1 MKISYSHL
9 VSQIKENPSIEMI
22 SESLFQLGHEHEI
35 DGDILNMELTPN
47 RGDCLSVNGILR
59 DLSVFYNVDFK
70 GKIYNEKIDKLQLDF
85 ENLSQNICP
94 KISFLKIEIDKIPK
108 EYNQYLNDYFMKL
121 HLNKNNFFT
130 DISNYL
136 SYETGQ
142 PTHCYDASK
151 INGKLVLQESEIN
164 QEFHTL
170 LDKKITL
177 SDKNSFFSIND
188 EVVNLA
194 GVVGGKSTA
203 CTLETKTVLVECAFF
218 EPEAIIGKSLKY
230 DIQSEASHK
239 FERFVDPE
247 SHDYVIRRFVNI
259 VSEHANIKDMSFIS
273 YEHKKKQAIKIPV
286 NIDKINKILGTDITE
301 DQYVNYLS
309 KLGFIIN
316 DNLINVPSYR
326 NDISSQNDLSEEVA
340 RIIGYDN
347 IPKQKLPLV
356 KGKTSDTDSVENKLR
371 FFLLDHG
378 FYEVIN
384 FPFSSEKS
392 IDSIKI
398 DNPLDSNK
406 EHMRTN
412 LTNSLLENLAFN
424 ERRQKDSIKFFEISD
439 VYTLENNKVK
449 KKRNL
454 AIVASGRVGH
464 NHIDFSKKIS
474 KKYLTNLFKD
484 ALPSEDFAIKIF
496 NRDGLNSKIKNEIVG
511 CEIDID
517 NFSTEVLNYK
527 EETGPPSSFKKF
539 SQISD
544 LPFSSRDLSFSIKDF
559 SNRQN
564 LEDYILGYENEL
576 LREKFIFDFFYNEN
590 SAEIKIGYRFIF
602 QSLNSTITE
611 AQINNVMNDII
622 GHTVKIKGV
631 TIPGLN

>member
-35 DGDILNMELTPN
+35 DGDIFNMELTPN
-47 RGDCLSVNGILR
+47 RGDCLSLNGLLR
-59 DLSVFYNVDFK
+59 DLSVFYTVNLK
-70 GKIYNEKIDKLQLDF
+70 EKIYSKKIDKLQLDF
-85 ENLSQNICP
+85 ENLSQNTCP
-94 KISFLKIEIDKIPK
+94 KISFLKMEIDKIPK
-108 EYNQYLNDYFMKL
+108 EYNKYLNDYFIKL
-121 HLNKNNFFT
+121 NLNKNNFFT
-130 DISNYL
+130 DVSNYL

-142 PTHCYDASK
+142 PTHCYDADK
-151 INGKLVLQESEIN
+151 INGKLVLQELEIN

-203 CTLETKTVLVECAFF
+203 CSRETKTVLVECAFF

-247 SHDYVIRRFVNI
+247 SHDYVIRRFINI
-259 VSEHANIKDMSFIS
+259 VSEHSNIKEMSFIS
-273 YEHKKKQAIKIPV
+273 YEYKKKEAIKIPV
-286 NIDKINKILGTDITE
+286 NVDKINQILGIDIKE

-309 KLGFIIN
+309 KLGFSVN
-316 DNLINVPSYR
+316 DNMIIVPSHR
-326 NDISSQNDLSEEVA
+326 SDISSQNDLSEEVA

-347 IPKQKLPLV
+347 ISKNKLPLV
-356 KGKTSDTDSVENKLR
+356 KGKTSNTDSIENKLR
-371 FFLLDHG
+371 FFLIDHG

-384 FPFSSEKS
+384 FPFSDEKC

-398 DNPLDSNK
+398 DNSLDSNK
-406 EHMRTN
+406 EYMRTN
-412 LTNSLLENLAFN
+412 LINSLLENLAFN
-424 ERRQKDSIKFFEISD
+424 ERRQKDSIKLFEISD
-439 VYTLENNKVK
+439 VYTFKNNKIK

-454 AIVASGRVGH
+454 AIVASGRVGY
-464 NHIDFSKKIS
+464 NHKDFSKKIN

-484 ALPSEDFAIKIF
+484 TLPSEDFAIKIF

-511 CEIDID
+511 CELDID
-517 NFSTEVLNYK
+517 NFSTEVLNYR
-527 EETGPPSSFKKF
+527 EETKPPSSFKKF

-559 SNRQN
+559 SSRQH
-564 LEDYILGYENEL
+564 LEEYILGYENEL
-576 LREKFIFDFFYNEN
+576 LKQKFIFDYFYNEN
-590 SAEIKIGYRFIF
+590 SAEIKIGFRFIF
-602 QSLNSTITE
+602 QSANSTITE
-611 AQINNVMNDII
+611 TEVNNVMNDII
-622 GHTVKIKGV
+622 RHTEKIKGV
-631 TIPGLN
+631 TIPGLK